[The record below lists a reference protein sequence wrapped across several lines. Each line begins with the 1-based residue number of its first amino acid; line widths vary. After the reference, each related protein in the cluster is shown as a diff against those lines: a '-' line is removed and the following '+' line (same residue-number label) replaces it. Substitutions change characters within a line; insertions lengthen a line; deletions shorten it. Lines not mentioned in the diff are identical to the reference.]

1 MAWEPG
7 AGPAAAASGSTTSGT
22 PLLGGFR
29 TDCSVDWLA
38 PPLHHES
45 SPRVPP
51 HVAHAGWSGSMSK
64 RTDRGPGGH
73 FPASYP
79 TRDVAS
85 SLALRGVPCASCPWT
100 RRQEGPLEREGK
112 GPRKEDCARRRR
124 RREDGGGGGRME
136 AAAGGRKLQGPG
148 KGSHDRFPSKR
159 GPSRRGERRRM
170 REEAGLGAALA
181 RPPGPPE
188 RSRSRQKV
196 KDFGSGPSCT
206 KGLATKRKLQPPLQ
220 RPPRRSAPLDSPVGQ
235 PDWTARRR
243 GSVRHGPP
251 FCVRGPMEH
260 PAL

>member
-100 RRQEGPLEREGK
+100 RRQEGPLEREGR
-112 GPRKEDCARRRR
+112 GAMTGFQAR
-124 RREDGGGGGRME
+124 EAQVGEASVGGCG
-136 AAAGGRKLQGPG
+136 
-148 KGSHDRFPSKR
+148 
-159 GPSRRGERRRM
+159 
-170 REEAGLGAALA
+170 
-181 RPPGPPE
+181 
-188 RSRSRQKV
+188 
-196 KDFGSGPSCT
+196 
-206 KGLATKRKLQPPLQ
+206 
-220 RPPRRSAPLDSPVGQ
+220 
-235 PDWTARRR
+235 RRR
-243 GSVRHGPP
+243 GWEQRWRGRLGPQRGGEWPGVRQTPGANSKAAPWGGHSFLSLSNPP
-251 FCVRGPMEH
+251 LLSSGKCPKIRVHIPSPLLPLRLSLP
-260 PAL
+260 LY